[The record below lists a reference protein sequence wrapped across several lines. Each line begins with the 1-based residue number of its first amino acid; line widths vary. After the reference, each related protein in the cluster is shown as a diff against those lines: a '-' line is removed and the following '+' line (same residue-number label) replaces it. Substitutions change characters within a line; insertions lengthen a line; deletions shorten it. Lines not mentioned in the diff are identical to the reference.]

1 MENPTRIF
9 DFIAYQQKHYPQEVA
24 YIYRHEGKDILRYST
39 AQVVDLANKIS
50 RGLLRLGLRPGDK
63 VGTVIVK
70 NRPEWVALDLGM
82 AQIGVINVPVYPTIA
97 STDYEYIFNEA
108 EIKLCFVGDD
118 KAGSVYKKVQTA
130 QFTVPSLTEI
140 YTFDQVHYAPLW
152 SDLWKNEPVNA
163 RDEATEGEQ
172 SEVERIKATIRPDDL
187 ATIIYTSG
195 TTGQPKGVMLSQDNI
210 VQNIM
215 TVQHLMPMKAGDRA
229 LSFLPLNH
237 IFERVSSYA
246 YMLIGAQVIFT
257 GVDNLGGDEGD
268 LKAVQPHFFTCVPR
282 LLEKVYEKIYNKGLE
297 LTGAKRAI
305 FFWALA
311 LTNDYE
317 YDKKYTGWKKFKMG
331 IADKLIFSKW
341 RAALGGSV
349 QGIIVAASPCPVKI
363 ARTFS
368 AAGVP
373 VREGYGMTE
382 TSPGISIS
390 TFETNGAKLGYVGP
404 ILDGVEVLI
413 DPTDG
418 NYKENEGEIL
428 CTGRNVMIGYYNK
441 PEETE
446 AVVKIK
452 DGKRWMY
459 TGDIG
464 RLDNINGVPMLKIT
478 DRKKELFKTSGGKYV
493 APAPIENKLRENF
506 LVEQIMV
513 VGDNQKFVSALIV
526 PAPEALKDW
535 CKDHNVSWTT
545 LQEVLDN
552 QSVLKMYKEL
562 VNHYNPAFAKVE
574 QIKEFRLV
582 SDNWEPVKPDGSPGE
597 LTPTMKLKRR
607 VILEKYEDVIRGIYG

>member
-9 DFIAYQQKHYPQEVA
+9 DFINYQQKHFPQDIA
-24 YIYRHEGKDILRYST
+24 YIYRHEGKEILHYST
-39 AQVVDLANKIS
+39 AQVIDLANKVS
-50 RGLLRLGLRPGDK
+50 RGLLRLGLLPGDK
-63 VGTVIVK
+63 IGTVIVK

-97 STDYEYIFNEA
+97 SSDYEYIFNEA
-108 EIKLCFVGDD
+108 QVKMCFVGDD
-118 KAGSVYKKVQTA
+118 KNGSVYKKVKKA
-130 QFTVPSLTEI
+130 QAAVPSMTSI
-140 YTFDQVHYAPLW
+140 STFDKVDYAPLW
-152 SDLWKNEPVNA
+152 SDLWQNEGQN
-163 RDEATEGEQ
+163 TEGAQ
-172 SEVERIKATIRPDDL
+172 NEVERIKATIHPNDL

-195 TTGQPKGVMLSQDNI
+195 TTGQPKGVMLSHDNI
-210 VQNIM
+210 VSNIM
-215 TVQHLMPMKAGDRA
+215 AVQPLIPMKAGERA

-237 IFERVSSYA
+237 IFERVVSYA
-246 YMLIGAQVIFT
+246 YMYMGTQVTFV

-268 LKAVQPHFFTCVPR
+268 LKAVKPHFFTTVPR

-297 LTGAKRAI
+297 LKGVKRAL

-311 LTNDYE
+311 LTNDFE
-317 YDKKYTGWKKFKMG
+317 YDKEYTGWKKFKLG

-341 RAALGGSV
+341 REALGGCV
-349 QGIIVAASPCPVKI
+349 QGIIVGASPLPVKI

-382 TSPGISIS
+382 TSPAIAITQFKKGM
-390 TFETNGAKLGYVGP
+390 AKLGYVGP
-404 ILDGVEVLI
+404 IIDGCEVII
-413 DPTDG
+413 DPSDG

-428 CTGRNVMIGYYNK
+428 CAGPNVMLGYYNK
-441 PEETE
+441 PEET
-446 AVVKIK
+446 AQMIKVKN
-452 DGKRWMY
+452 GKRWIY

-464 RLDNINGVPMLKIT
+464 RLDDVNGVKMLKIT

-493 APAPIENKLRENF
+493 APAPIESKLRENF
-506 LVEQIMV
+506 LVEQIML

-535 CKDHNVSWTT
+535 CNEHNVSWTN
-545 LQEVLDN
+545 LQEVISHE
-552 QSVLKMYKEL
+552 SVQKMYNDL

-574 QIKEFRLV
+574 QIKAFRLV

-607 VILEKYEDVIRGIYG
+607 VILEKYEKVISDIYG

>member
-9 DFIAYQQKHYPQEVA
+9 DFIAYQQKNFPQEIA
-24 YIYRHEGKDILRYST
+24 YIFRHEGKEVLRYST
-39 AQVVDLANKIS
+39 AEVIDLANKIS

-63 VGTVIVK
+63 IGTITIK

-97 STDYEYIFNEA
+97 SADYEYIFNEA
-108 EIKLCFVGDD
+108 QVKLCFVGDD
-118 KAGSVYKKVQTA
+118 AAGSVYKKVQKA
-130 QFTVPSLTEI
+130 QAAVPSLTSI
-140 YTFDQVHYAPLW
+140 YTFDKVDYAPIW
-152 SDLWKNEPVNA
+152 SDLWQNET
-163 RDEATEGEQ
+163 DTEGGQ
-172 SEVERIKATIRPDDL
+172 KEVERIKATVRPDDM

-195 TTGQPKGVMLSQDNI
+195 TTGQPKGVMLSHDNI
-210 VQNIM
+210 VSNIM
-215 TVQHLMPMKAGDRA
+215 SVRHLIPMKAGDRG

-237 IFERVSSYA
+237 IFERVCSYA
-246 YMLIGAQVIFT
+246 YMFIGAQVTFV

-268 LKAVQPHFFTCVPR
+268 LKAVKPHFFTCVPR

-297 LTGAKRAI
+297 LKGIKRGL
-305 FFWALA
+305 FFWALH

-317 YDKKYTGWKKFKMG
+317 YDKAYTGLKKIKMG
-331 IADKLIFSKW
+331 IADALIFKKW
-341 RAALGGSV
+341 REALGGCV
-349 QGIIVAASPCPVKI
+349 QGIIVGASPCPVKI

-382 TSPGISIS
+382 TSPGIAIT
-390 TFETNGAKLGYVGP
+390 TFEKGMAKLGYVGP
-404 ILDGVEVLI
+404 ILDGVEVII
-413 DPTDG
+413 DPSDG

-428 CTGRNVMIGYYNK
+428 CAGRNVMMGYYNK
-441 PEETE
+441 PEET
-446 AVVKIK
+446 AQVIKHK
-452 DGKRWMY
+452 DGKRWMC

-464 RLDNINGVPMLKIT
+464 RLDDVNGVKMLKIT
-478 DRKKELFKTSGGKYV
+478 DRKKELLKTSGGKYV

-506 LVEQIMV
+506 LVEQVMV

-526 PAPEALKDW
+526 PAQEALKDW
-535 CKDHNVSWTT
+535 CQEHGVTWTNV
-545 LQEVLDN
+545 QEVIGN
-552 QSVLKMYKEL
+552 QSVVKMYKEL
-562 VNHYNPAFAKVE
+562 VNHYNPNFAKVE

-607 VILEKYEDVIRGIYG
+607 VILEKYDGVIREIYG

>member
-9 DFIAYQQKHYPQEVA
+9 DFIDYQQKHYPQNVA
-24 YIYRHEGKDILRYST
+24 YIYRHEGKEVLRYST
-39 AQVVDLANKIS
+39 AEVIDLANKVS

-63 VGTVIVK
+63 IGTVIVK

-82 AQIGVINVPVYPTIA
+82 AQIGIINVPVYPTIA
-97 STDYEYIFNEA
+97 SSDYVYIFNEA
-108 EIKLCFVGDD
+108 DVKMCFVGDD
-118 KAGSVYKKVQTA
+118 TKGSVYKKVKNA
-130 QFTVPSLTEI
+130 QADVASLSSI
-140 YTFDQVHYAPLW
+140 YTFDKVDYAPLW
-152 SDLWKNEPVNA
+152 SDLWQKEEN
-163 RDEATEGEQ
+163 TEGGQ
-172 SEVERIKATIRPDDL
+172 KEVERIKATIHPNDL

-195 TTGQPKGVMLSQDNI
+195 TTGQPKGVMLSHDNI
-210 VQNIM
+210 VSNIRA
-215 TVQHLMPMKAGDRA
+215 VKPLIPMKAGDRS

-237 IFERVSSYA
+237 IFERVCSYA
-246 YMLIGAQVIFT
+246 YMYIGAQVVFV

-268 LKAVQPHFFTCVPR
+268 LKAVKPHFFTTVPR

-297 LTGAKRAI
+297 LKGAKRAL

-317 YDKKYTGWKKFKMG
+317 YDIEYSGWKKFKMG
-331 IADKLIFSKW
+331 IADKLIFKKW
-341 RAALGGSV
+341 REALGGYV
-349 QGIIVAASPCPVKI
+349 KGIIVGASPCPVKI

-382 TSPGISIS
+382 TSPAIAITQFGK
-390 TFETNGAKLGYVGP
+390 GMAKLGYVGP
-404 ILDGVEVLI
+404 IIDGCEVII
-413 DPTDG
+413 DASDG

-428 CTGRNVMIGYYNK
+428 CSGPNVMLGYYNK
-441 PEETE
+441 PEET
-446 AVVKIK
+446 AQMIKIK
-452 DGKRWMY
+452 NGKRWIY

-464 RLDNINGVPMLKIT
+464 RLDDVNGVKMLKIT
-478 DRKKELFKTSGGKYV
+478 DRKKELLKTSGGKYV
-493 APAPIENKLRENF
+493 APAPIESKLRENF
-506 LVEQIMV
+506 LVEQVMV

-535 CKDHNVSWTT
+535 CQEHDVTWTD
-545 LQEVLDN
+545 LDKVIGN
-552 QSVLKMYKEL
+552 QSVIKMYKEMI
-562 VNHYNPAFAKVE
+562 NHYNPSFAKVE

-607 VILEKYEDVIRGIYG
+607 VILAKYEGVINEIYG